1 MDNEP
6 KRHMRVW
13 RISIVAGVVSC
24 ALVVLFLFY
33 ETISGNASE
42 KFTMESTL
50 GLGGFLALLFLL
62 IVSMVTFLYFFIKA
76 FPWFAWPTQ
85 YLLTKS
91 SNTTHLDV
99 KDLHGLAASSLLI
112 FVVVYGSTFFE

>member
-42 KFTMESTL
+42 KLTMESTL
-50 GLGGFLALLFLL
+50 EGVLEILCQSFIIYKIGLNHVREIRL
-62 IVSMVTFLYFFIKA
+62 
-76 FPWFAWPTQ
+76 
-85 YLLTKS
+85 
-91 SNTTHLDV
+91 
-99 KDLHGLAASSLLI
+99 
-112 FVVVYGSTFFE
+112 